1 VPLTAK
7 AGIGRAGLIVVL
19 VPSPLLGPFS
29 WSAVANELRLHG
41 TQAIVPILSDDN
53 DSSDP
58 YWHQHAESV
67 KRALAP
73 VSRER
78 ALTLVGHSGAGPLL
92 PAVRQLTGRPAAA
105 YLFVDAG
112 IPRDGEPRMGS
123 ADSDFA
129 RYLRPLLENGG
140 TWPEWS
146 ADDLREVLPS
156 EEVRRRL
163 IAELRPRPLRFW
175 TEPIPVFAAWP
186 DAPCGY
192 LLFSEV
198 YEREARR
205 AREAGWPV
213 RTLRGG
219 HFHQLVEPSAVAE
232 ELLAL
237 AGAASRAGNPD

>member
-1 VPLTAK
+1 MTAK
-7 AGIGRAGLIVVL
+7 AGVGGAGLIVVL

-29 WSAVANELRLHG
+29 WSAVADELRLQG

-53 DSSDP
+53 GSSDP

-67 KRALAP
+67 ARALAP
-73 VSRER
+73 VAHEQP
-78 ALTLVGHSGAGPLL
+78 LILVGHSGGGPLL
-92 PAVRQLTGRPAAA
+92 PAIRELTGRPVAA

-112 IPRDGEPRMGS
+112 IPRNGEPRMGS

-129 RYLRPLLENGG
+129 RYLRPFLEDGG
-140 TWPEWS
+140 TWPQWS

-175 TEPIPVFAAWP
+175 TEPIPVFAGWP
-186 DAPCGY
+186 DALCGY
-192 LLFSEV
+192 LLFSDV

-205 AREAGWPV
+205 AREAGWSV

-237 AGAASRAGNPD
+237 AGAASRAGSPD